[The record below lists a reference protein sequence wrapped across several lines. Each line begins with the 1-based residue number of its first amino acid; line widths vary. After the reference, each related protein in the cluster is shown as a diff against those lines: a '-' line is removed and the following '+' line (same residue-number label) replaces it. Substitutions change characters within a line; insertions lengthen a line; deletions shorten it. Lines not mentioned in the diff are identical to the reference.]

1 MVGKPASSL
10 LTVRLQRRKVFAP
23 RRREAVGA
31 GRRTKFGAQCRKGY
45 MGRINIEQLLA
56 PISEAEPSGPNLEY
70 DPAFSELERGVQ
82 GKPEQRLGNVHVP
95 FEPPDWSA
103 VCKQSLALLERTRD
117 LRVAMHLALGQLHCD
132 GLVGFA
138 DGIELAAG
146 LVSNL
151 WPSVH
156 PEVDHEDDDDPTMRV
171 TALAILTAPP
181 TLLALQK
188 CPLAQLRG
196 LGKVSLNEIQAAASG
211 TAQGDSVMSS
221 ATVEAIFHEVE
232 FEALEATVSGVQRCL
247 DGVAAIDGA
256 FVTHAGGRGPDL
268 SPLTQLLRE
277 VRQALKPR
285 LDARQVAK
293 QGDELEPQGDVPG
306 AAAAGGN
313 PSRVGGALSG
323 EIRSREDVL
332 KAIDMISAY
341 YSRAEPAS
349 PLPLLLERC
358 RRLAKSSFLEI
369 IKELVPDGVAQVNN
383 IAGRKPE

>member
-1 MVGKPASSL
+1 
-10 LTVRLQRRKVFAP
+10 
-23 RRREAVGA
+23 
-31 GRRTKFGAQCRKGY
+31 

-70 DPAFSELERGVQ
+70 DPAFSELERSVQ

-117 LRVAMHLALGQLHCD
+117 LRVAMHLTLGLLHCD

-146 LVSNL
+146 LVRDL

-171 TALAILTAPP
+171 TALATLTAPT

-196 LGKVSLNEIQAAASG
+196 LGTVSLHDVRSATSG
-211 TAQGDSVMSS
+211 GTTAPGDSVVNS

-232 FEALEATVSGVQRCL
+232 FEALEAATSGVLRCL
-247 DGVAAIDGA
+247 DGVAAIEGA
-256 FVTHAGGRGPDL
+256 FVTRTGSRGPDL
-268 SPLTQLLRE
+268 SALTQLLRE
-277 VRQALKPR
+277 VRQVLKPR
-285 LDARQVAK
+285 LEARQIAMRGTEPET
-293 QGDELEPQGDVPG
+293 QEGDPDD
-306 AAAAGGN
+306 AAAGSH
-313 PSRVGGALSG
+313 PSRGGGALTG
-323 EIRSREDVL
+323 DIRSREDVL
-332 KAIDMISAY
+332 KAIDMIIAY

-358 RRLAKSSFLEI
+358 RRLVASSFLEI
-369 IKELVPDGVAQVNN
+369 IQELVPDSVAQVNS
-383 IAGRKPE
+383 ITGRKPV